1 MQRQK
6 RAIGGKPGG
15 GFRNGLTLAEK
26 PAEGFAGGGV
36 PVRPDIRLLEIED
49 RDPVAGQ
56 RPMPRIRRRWVT
68 RAAVARSA
76 PRGSLLVSFQA
87 GAQGG
92 PRVCWIRRHRGGL
105 TAGRRSRSARR
116 FHPQQQVR
124 GHLGVGQRPVGAT
137 GDR

>member
-49 RDPVAGQ
+49 RDPVAGPGADAANPAEMGDSGGS
-56 RPMPRIRRRWVT
+56 RVT
-68 RAAVARSA
+68 S
-76 PRGSLLVSFQA
+76 Q
-87 GAQGG
+87 
-92 PRVCWIRRHRGGL
+92 
-105 TAGRRSRSARR
+105 
-116 FHPQQQVR
+116 
-124 GHLGVGQRPVGAT
+124 
-137 GDR
+137 